1 MYCRQNIKK
10 TRPVDPSKKGTSNV
24 LQCIAS
30 QKVKEETYFEECG
43 GPVKPEITFFGES
56 LPKKF
61 MDVFEK
67 IDSECDLL
75 IVIGT
80 ALAVTPFASIV
91 GMVNEN
97 TPKVLINM
105 TPVDRYDF

>member
-1 MYCRQNIKK
+1 MYCTTQIKK
-10 TRPVDPSKKGTSNV
+10 CRPLDPPKNGEFES
-24 LQCIAS
+24 
-30 QKVKEETYFEECG
+30 YFETCR

-61 MDVFEK
+61 MEVYER

-80 ALAVTPFASIV
+80 ALAVNPFASIV
-91 GMVNEN
+91 
-97 TPKVLINM
+97 
-105 TPVDRYDF
+105 D